1 MLVTEVILID
11 STNKKTFPVIYV
23 IQFFNMSVFQKLNKI
38 HLKLYKL
45 VEDLVESDKVLIQST
60 LTLKYFRFM
69 MLLFFKSLHSN

>member
-1 MLVTEVILID
+1 MLVIEVILID

-23 IQFFNMSVFQKLNKI
+23 IQFFNMSMFQKLNKI
-38 HLKLYKL
+38 HLELYKL

-69 MLLFFKSLHSN
+69 MLLFFKSLHSH